1 MLLAGASLAYGVE
14 LHLSTIELRNESVSL
29 SIYVSLAN
37 GGRATFFFFH
47 RFVHFFFI
55 AGEKEKGGGI
65 ALYASADV
73 RERGM
78 SIF

>member
-37 GGRATFFFFH
+37 GGRATFFFIGLYI
-47 RFVHFFFI
+47 FFFI

-65 ALYASADV
+65 ALHASADV

>member
-37 GGRATFFFFH
+37 GGRATFFFIGLYI
-47 RFVHFFFI
+47 FFFLSP
-55 AGEKEKGGGI
+55 ARRR
-65 ALYASADV
+65 
-73 RERGM
+73 REEG
-78 SIF
+78 